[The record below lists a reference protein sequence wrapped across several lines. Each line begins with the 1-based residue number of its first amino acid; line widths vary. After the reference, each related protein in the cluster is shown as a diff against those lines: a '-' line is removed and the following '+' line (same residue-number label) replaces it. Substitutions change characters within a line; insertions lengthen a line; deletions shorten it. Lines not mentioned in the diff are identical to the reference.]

1 MTSTTK
7 TSADTHEANFSVLI
21 MSIAS
26 TALMSLGLA
35 PDETGKTQVDM
46 ALARFNIDLLVM
58 LKEKTKNNLNVE
70 EARFIESLVH
80 DLQAKYVMKS

>member
-1 MTSTTK
+1 MNTTK
-7 TSADTHEANFSVLI
+7 DHVDQHEANFSVLI

-35 PDETGKTQVDM
+35 PDEKGETHVDM
-46 ALARFNIDLLVM
+46 ALARFNIDLLMM

-70 EARFIESLVH
+70 ESRFLESLVH

>member
-1 MTSTTK
+1 MNTTSHQLGE
-7 TSADTHEANFSVLI
+7 HEANFSVLI

-35 PDETGKTQVDM
+35 PDENGKTQVDM
-46 ALARFNIDLLVM
+46 ALARFNIDLLIM
-58 LKEKTKNNLNVE
+58 LKEKTKNNLNTE
-70 EARFIESLVH
+70 ESRFLESLVH